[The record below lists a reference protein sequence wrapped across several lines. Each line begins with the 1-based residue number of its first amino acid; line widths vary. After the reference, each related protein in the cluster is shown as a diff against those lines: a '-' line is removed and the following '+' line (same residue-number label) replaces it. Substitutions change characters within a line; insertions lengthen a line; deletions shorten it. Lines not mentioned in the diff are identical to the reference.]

1 MFLSLS
7 ILYNI
12 NSPFICLNLRNVQ
25 NFCIN
30 CANIHNCIF
39 HKRSKSNF
47 GIMLLYHSSAIS
59 QIENS
64 DKKNHPLWF
73 SFWAFLFFFMR
84 QVTTQIL
91 YKLFDFL
98 NHLSSL
104 YLPHTLYYLTL
115 FFRIIYLNWVYW
127 LFFSHF
133 QKLSLVLLLYL
144 STYSIEAYGSPAPS
158 MITVWK
164 CPFTPCNCY

>member
-1 MFLSLS
+1 MFKTFALTVQTYIIAFS
-7 ILYNI
+7 IKDQKVILELCCSTTHQLY
-12 NSPFICLNLRNVQ
+12 PKLR
-25 NFCIN
+25 IL
-30 CANIHNCIF
+30 I
-39 HKRSKSNF
+39 
-47 GIMLLYHSSAIS
+47 
-59 QIENS
+59 
-64 DKKNHPLWF
+64 KKNHPLWF